1 MIWIERARWFDEGF
15 KNENEAVRGKIFT
28 SFIELIRNLENWE
41 NIDDEFNLYR
51 IDNDVAL
58 NFVIENILAK
68 NLVELNISRKNFNY
82 DKSNK

>member
-28 SFIELIRNLENWE
+28 SLIELIRNLENCE

-51 IDNDVAL
+51 IDSDVAL

>member
-28 SFIELIRNLENWE
+28 SLIELIRNLENCE

-51 IDNDVAL
+51 IDSDVAL
-58 NFVIENILAK
+58 NFVIDNILEK
-68 NLVELNISRKNFNY
+68 SLVELNISRKNFNY

>member
-28 SFIELIRNLENWE
+28 SLIELIRNLENCE

-51 IDNDVAL
+51 IDSDVAL

-68 NLVELNISRKNFNY
+68 SLVELNISRKNFNY